1 MAKPGFERAH
11 WAIIALWL
19 AVIFV
24 VSGWFAAASSA
35 CVGCFIQGPWYGWFL
50 LLLVPSSLAL
60 GVVVLAARFIAA
72 KPGTRS
78 SILIGL
84 PALLILWLVS
94 LAVWI

>member
-1 MAKPGFERAH
+1 MAKPRLEKTH

-19 AVIFV
+19 AVILA
-24 VSGWFAAASSA
+24 VSGWLASAWSGPCDG
-35 CVGCFIQGPWYGWFL
+35 CVFEGSPWFGWFL
-50 LLLVPSSLAL
+50 LLLVPSSLIL

-84 PALLILWLVS
+84 PVLLI
-94 LAVWI
+94 I